1 MYIAIRVITMNNL
14 ENNMW
19 KIDSVI
25 TADKLNQMV
34 NLINELVNN
43 VNPLIN
49 ISNVET
55 SPPVKTYIDNLIY
68 RNNGTYSVYSGVI
81 SPDFISIDTNDD
93 ETEEQL
99 EWRHDSY
106 IDTKGS
112 NNITGEN
119 IIQDLEKRIDYDE
132 KLMQVL
138 GNKVAA
144 MNSTSNGIIAS
155 ASSSASA
162 ASNSA
167 SSASNFTTQ
176 AAASATAAANSAADA
191 ASSVTNIGNTLAAFQ
206 QWNLNTNITITNMI
220 TTGYITNSQKD
231 IVFPINLGYIIPNNL
246 KNSGESGDNIK
257 DINKELELKTLTLT
271 IRDAGAYVNSS
282 TAFNPLIINGVTS
295 SFIITEPR
303 NTKQLIIQLQKTT
316 AWKNSSNKALSNNQP
331 LSIYINELQ
340 IGKKATS

>member
-1 MYIAIRVITMNNL
+1 MNNL

-19 KIDSVI
+19 KIDSII

-106 IDTKGS
+106 IDTKDP

-155 ASSSASA
+155 ASNSATNAANAANQAVSSA
-162 ASNSA
+162 ASAVTS
-167 SSASNFTTQ
+167 
-176 AAASATAAANSAADA
+176 ADA
-191 ASSVTNIGNTLAAFQ
+191 AATSATNASTAVQRGIKNALDVFQ
-206 QWNLNTNITITNMI
+206 QWDLETNITITNMI
-220 TTGYITNSQKD
+220 TTGYISNSQKD
-231 IVFPINLGYIIPNNL
+231 IVFPINLGYIIPDNL
-246 KNSGESGDNIK
+246 KNSGASGENIK
-257 DINKELELKTLTLT
+257 DINQELELKALTLI

-282 TAFNPLIINGVTS
+282 SAFNPLTINGVTS

>member
-1 MYIAIRVITMNNL
+1 MNNL
-14 ENNMW
+14 EDNMW

-49 ISNVET
+49 IANVET
-55 SPPVKTYIDNLIY
+55 PPPVKTYIDNLIY
-68 RNNGTYSVYSGVI
+68 RNSKNYSEYSGVI
-81 SPDFISIDTNDD
+81 SPDFITIDTNDD
-93 ETEEQL
+93 EAEEQL

-106 IDTKGS
+106 IDTKDS
-112 NNITGEN
+112 NNILGEN

-155 ASSSASA
+155 ASSSATNAANAANQAANSSTSA
-162 ASNSA
+162 ATSA
-167 SSASNFTTQ
+167 IN
-176 AAASATAAANSAADA
+176 AANSATAAAG
-191 ASSVTNIGNTLAAFQ
+191 SVDNIENTLAAFQ
-206 QWNLNTNITITNMI
+206 QWDLETNITITNMI
-220 TTGYITNSQKD
+220 TTGYISNSQKD
-231 IVFPINLGYIIPNNL
+231 IVFSINLGYIIPDNL
-246 KNSGESGDNIK
+246 KNSGTSGEDIK
-257 DINKELELKTLTLT
+257 DINQELELKALTLI

-282 TAFNPLIINGVTS
+282 SAFNPLNINGVTS

-303 NTKQLIIQLQKTT
+303 NTKQLIIQLQKTS
-316 AWKNSSNKALSNNQP
+316 AWKNSSNKALGNNQP